1 MRLPI
6 GAWSSVQEIPRVPK
20 ILVVYHS
27 RNGSTRRI
35 AEEIADAF
43 GADLEEIV
51 AGAAS
56 EGVGGALRVGFGALL
71 GTRPRIVDPVL
82 RPADYDRL
90 VVASPVW
97 CRRPASPV
105 RSYLRAKAGA
115 LPPVGLVCTSRWPG
129 AGRALA
135 DMARLCGAPPLAT
148 LDLCA
153 AEIAW
158 RRYGSRLDVFL
169 RDLQRLPAVAPL
181 EPLGVPA

>member
-1 MRLPI
+1 
-6 GAWSSVQEIPRVPK
+6 VPK

-27 RNGSTRRI
+27 RSGSTRRI

-51 AGAAS
+51 AAAAS
-56 EGVGGALRVGFGALL
+56 DGTGGALRAGLGALV
-71 GTRPRIVDPVL
+71 GTRPAIVNPVL

-97 CRRPASPV
+97 CRRPAGPV
-105 RSYLRAKAGA
+105 RSYLRAQAGA
-115 LPPVGLVCTSRWPG
+115 LPPAGLVCTSRWPG
-129 AGRALA
+129 PGRALA
-135 DMARLCGAPPLAT
+135 DMARLCGTPPLAT

-158 RRYGSRLDVFL
+158 RRYGARLDAFL
-169 RDLQRLPAVAPL
+169 RDLQRLPTVEPL

>member
-1 MRLPI
+1 M
-6 GAWSSVQEIPRVPK
+6 PK

-27 RNGSTRRI
+27 RSGSTRRI

-43 GADLEEIV
+43 DADLEELV
-51 AGAAS
+51 AVAAS
-56 EGVGGALRVGFGALL
+56 DGTGGALRAGLGALV
-71 GTRPRIVDPVL
+71 GTRPAIVDPVL

-97 CRRPASPV
+97 CRHPAGPV
-105 RSYLRAKAGA
+105 RSYLRAQAGT

-135 DMARLCGAPPLAT
+135 DMARLCGSVPLAT

-158 RRYGSRLDVFL
+158 RRYNSRLDAFL
-169 RDLQRLPAVAPL
+169 RDLQRLPAALPLVPL
-181 EPLGVPA
+181 EVPA